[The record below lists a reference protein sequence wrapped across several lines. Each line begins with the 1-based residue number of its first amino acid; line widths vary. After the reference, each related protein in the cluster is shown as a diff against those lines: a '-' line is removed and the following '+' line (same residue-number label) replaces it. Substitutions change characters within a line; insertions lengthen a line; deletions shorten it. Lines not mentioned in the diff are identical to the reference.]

1 MDSIH
6 AKVTELLP
14 WYVNG
19 TLPEHDRDEVDGHL
33 GECLVCR
40 AALQEQRR
48 MQSLIQSQDDV
59 PLSAEHNIG
68 GLLERIDAK
77 SGHGRT
83 AMSGSRLA
91 LAAGLAYVAIVGSLL
106 LLNPYTPPASSDAEF
121 STLTDAP
128 SGDLNRVD
136 IVFSEGVESGEIL
149 VIVEEFDGQIVSGPT
164 DLGRYTVAISDNSGM
179 SIQDVID
186 LLAADPRIR
195 FIGQNFIASPP
206 MEDQ

>member
-19 TLPEHDRDEVDGHL
+19 TLAAHDRDEIDRHL

-40 AALQEQRR
+40 AALQKQRR
-48 MQSLIQSQDDV
+48 MRSLIQSQDDV

-77 SGHGRT
+77 SGHGR
-83 AMSGSRLA
+83 AAVSGSRLA

-106 LLNPYTPPASSDAEF
+106 LLNPDIPPASSDA
-121 STLTDAP
+121 
-128 SGDLNRVD
+128 
-136 IVFSEGVESGEIL
+136 
-149 VIVEEFDGQIVSGPT
+149 VS
-164 DLGRYTVAISDNSGM
+164 
-179 SIQDVID
+179 
-186 LLAADPRIR
+186 PR
-195 FIGQNFIASPP
+195 
-206 MEDQ
+206 

>member
-1 MDSIH
+1 MDSTH

-19 TLPEHDRDEVDGHL
+19 TLAAHDRDEIDGHL

-48 MQSLIQSQDDV
+48 MQSLIQSQDDI
-59 PLSAEHNIG
+59 PLSAEHSIG
-68 GLLERIDAK
+68 DLLERIDAK

-83 AMSGSRLA
+83 AMPGSRLA
-91 LAAGLAYVAIVGSLL
+91 LAAGLACVAIVGSLL
-106 LLNPYTPPASSDAEF
+106 LLMRDTPPASSDAEF

-149 VIVEEFDGQIVSGPT
+149 VIVEEFNGQIVSGPS

-186 LLAADPRIR
+186 LLADDPRVR
-195 FIGQNFIASPP
+195 LIGQNFIASPP